1 MNVSGP
7 LVSSPSGPSV
17 NVSGTLVNSPS
28 GPSVNVSG
36 PLVSSPSGPSVNV
49 SGPLVS
55 SPSGPSVNVSGPL
68 VSSPSGLCTAGPL
81 MNLPGPQMSSSSA
94 LNVSSPLVSSPSG
107 PQQLVHIPFSP
118 RLPSDLP
125 SRKRSP
131 LSNLLNI
138 PMQSEIPRKT
148 GKARVLTSA
157 ECVQALKDKEKKK
170 QEEAE
175 QKAKR
180 LEERLKK
187 KKQKEEE
194 FHRKK
199 EETARKKAEREAAR
213 VEKEAAKLEAKTK
226 GDTAKLP
233 VPVKRRLRD
242 GKESCK
248 KRSRVD
254 SSVFTDLCCVCF
266 GSYQE
271 DAGTER
277 QWLQCNFQRWIHE
290 DCIDYNDSNISE
302 GL

>member
-1 MNVSGP
+1 MNVSD
-7 LVSSPSGPSV
+7 
-17 NVSGTLVNSPS
+17 
-28 GPSVNVSG
+28 

-68 VSSPSGLCTAGPL
+68 VSSPSGP
-81 MNLPGPQMSSSSA
+81 SI
-94 LNVSSPLVSSPSG
+94 NVSGPSINVSG

-138 PMQSEIPRKT
+138 PKQSEIPRKT

-180 LEERLKK
+180 LEERLRK

-213 VEKEAAKLEAKTK
+213 VEKEAAKLAAKTK
-226 GDTAKLP
+226 RDTAKLP
-233 VPVKRRLRD
+233 VPVKRGLRA

-248 KRSRVD
+248 KISRVD

-277 QWLQCNFQRWIHE
+277 QWLQCNCQRWIHE
-290 DCIDYNDSNISE
+290 ESLDD
-302 GL
+302 G

>member
-1 MNVSGP
+1 MS
-7 LVSSPSGPSV
+7 
-17 NVSGTLVNSPS
+17 SPS

-36 PLVSSPSGPSVNV
+36 PLVSSPSSPSINVSGPSMNV

-68 VSSPSGLCTAGPL
+68 VSSPSGLCTTGPL
-81 MNLPGPQMSSSSA
+81 MNLPGPPMSSSSA

-118 RLPSDLP
+118 RLPSDLT

-131 LSNLLNI
+131 LSNLLNM
-138 PMQSEIPRKT
+138 PMQSEILRKT
-148 GKARVLTSA
+148 GRARVLTSA
-157 ECVQALKDKEKKK
+157 ECVQALKDKENKK

-187 KKQKEEE
+187 KKQKEEK

-213 VEKEAAKLEAKTK
+213 VEKEAAKLAAKTK
-226 GDTAKLP
+226 RDTAKLP

-277 QWLQCNFQRWIHE
+277 QWLQCNCQRWIHE
-290 DCIDYNDSNISE
+290 DCIDYNDSNTSE
-302 GL
+302 GLCPFC

>member
-1 MNVSGP
+1 
-7 LVSSPSGPSV
+7 
-17 NVSGTLVNSPS
+17 
-28 GPSVNVSG
+28 
-36 PLVSSPSGPSVNV
+36 
-49 SGPLVS
+49 
-55 SPSGPSVNVSGPL
+55 
-68 VSSPSGLCTAGPL
+68 
-81 MNLPGPQMSSSSA
+81 MSSSS
-94 LNVSSPLVSSPSG
+94 
-107 PQQLVHIPFSP
+107 
-118 RLPSDLP
+118 
-125 SRKRSP
+125 
-131 LSNLLNI
+131 
-138 PMQSEIPRKT
+138 
-148 GKARVLTSA
+148 SA

-199 EETARKKAEREAAR
+199 EETTRKKAEREAAR
-213 VEKEAAKLEAKTK
+213 VEKEAAKLAAKTK
-226 GDTAKLP
+226 RDTAKLP

-277 QWLQCNFQRWIHE
+277 QWLQCNCQRWIHE

-302 GL
+302 GLFDFSPLPFFLCQYLLYCT